1 MFNAEARR
9 EYARSNETLHID
21 IQVTPEIAGAAGRIH
36 RALTARDPALVMAAT
51 LNFVGSLCDA
61 AKMPR
66 VPVRIAPRRKRAGR
80 SEFYGWCGPKYITVY
95 LRTAVR
101 GRFIAFRTLLKMLCH
116 EFGHHHDWKALQLT
130 SSFHTKGFSQR
141 VGELYHAILEA
152 MEKQET
158 A

>member
-1 MFNAEARR
+1 MFNADARR
-9 EYARSNETLHID
+9 DYARSNETVRID
-21 IQVTPEIAGAAGRIH
+21 IKVNPEIATSAGRIR
-36 RALTARDPALVMAAT
+36 RALSARDPALVMAAT
-51 LNFVGSLCDA
+51 LSFVGQLCDA

-95 LRTAVR
+95 LRTAER

-130 SSFHTKGFSQR
+130 SSFHTKGFTAR
-141 VGELYHAILEA
+141 VGELYRSILDA
-152 MEKQET
+152 MENQET